1 MSAKWLG
8 PRNAEGKEHGW
19 GTHLWDDG
27 DRAEGEFVDGQ
38 MQGRCVAVTHPAIA
52 DLASL
57 IGCHCYKAIRP

>member
-8 PRNAEGKEHGW
+8 PINAEGKEHGW

-38 MQGRCVAVTHPAIA
+38 MQGRCVAIA
-52 DLASL
+52 NLASL
-57 IGCHCYKAIRP
+57 IGCPCYKAIRP